1 MNRAMLFIAFAQR
14 SLEAFI
20 LKQYSSELSKTE
32 NKARP
37 VLIHFRVIQQ
47 IGLKMGKGDVHLTE

>member
-20 LKQYSSELSKTE
+20 SKQHSSELSKTE
-32 NKARP
+32 NEARP
-37 VLIHFRVIQQ
+37 VLIHFRVMQQ
-47 IGLKMGKGDVHLTE
+47 IVLKMRKGMFT